1 MTKME
6 HWSSTTGSAQYPIF
20 PAAVSIKSA
29 TIQMWSLWHLRPFKR
44 WRCKIIFVLSY
55 ILYTACLYVFELF
68 SIKKY
73 ILLLNCLQVVHC
85 PLVPISCDNEYYRP
99 QFAAAAFC
107 TIGDRAHCK
116 AALSLL
122 TSSNDD
128 TSCFW
133 KTMFCRHIYDC
144 QCSVF
149 WLMLWR
155 MICIKSDKIVW
166 TSENAWE
173 LDLFRPAQGTCD
185 TSSTIWCSYLHWFT
199 TR

>member
-44 WRCKIIFVLSY
+44 WRCKIIFVFPY
-55 ILYTACLYVFELF
+55 ILYAACFYVFELS
-68 SIKKY
+68 SIQKY
-73 ILLLNCLQVVHC
+73 LIGELFASSPLPSSAQRLRSWLLPPTVCSGGFLHYWWSSQ
-85 PLVPISCDNEYYRP
+85 
-99 QFAAAAFC
+99 
-107 TIGDRAHCK
+107 CK
-116 AALSLL
+116 AALPLL